1 MQNKKKLTRL
11 LSVVLAVF
19 LVLPLVFGMTGYAAN
34 ELYGAENPY
43 TDEMIQELM
52 DIPFYSVLRR
62 KYEKAGYK
70 APSDSPENTIVVK
83 PEEITTENGEKVTLS
98 NCGPADGQK
107 NAFFWTYDNK
117 TVTWTF
123 EVKESGLYQ
132 FNLEYYLPTGK
143 GADPVRKLT
152 VDGAK
157 LYYEADNHI
166 FYRYFKDEN
175 GADRVLNTDGDE
187 MRPRAIEI
195 DRWRSVDVVD
205 YYGFSSTPI
214 AIYFEA
220 GTHSVTME
228 YYSGD
233 MAVGD
238 FTVLP
243 MKSYKSYAE
252 YKAQLEAD
260 GLFVQA
266 GDVDPITFEAEFHT
280 ERNGSAIR
288 READGD
294 PACSPYQWDKKILNI
309 IGAGTWY
316 KANKAITW
324 TFNVEKAGVYK
335 IALRQF
341 QAYND
346 NVSSYRKIEI
356 DGEVPFAE
364 FNEYEFEYSKNKSW
378 KNYTLNID
386 DEAVYYYFGEG
397 EHTITMT
404 VVMGGYTEVIQSIY
418 YDMQLMT
425 DFMNDIRTITG
436 ANPDYNYDYGFY
448 DNDDKRGFKVK
459 FQKMSDSMA
468 WKYDFLVK
476 NSRTGKIPS
485 MANSF
490 KFLKTSFD
498 TAIKYE
504 YRIAKLYDTDFLSA
518 QSSLSTYYSQLQSQ
532 NLAIDDFTIYNDSYT
547 LPKRESTF
555 WQKLSSSIKNFF
567 LSFTKDYDSIKGVQ
581 GAAQPEE
588 IVKVWIARGIDWAEL
603 FKELADTTFTPES
616 KIGVQLSIMPAGQ
629 LTAGATNALMLAI
642 ASGKNIPDLCISS
655 DVGSPAEFA
664 VREATLDLT
673 QFEDYDIV
681 KEWFLDV
688 CMNPLT
694 YTNAEGHA
702 GVYGLPETMDFK
714 VFFYRTDIFEEL
726 GLEVPETRE
735 DIYNYIMPALYR
747 QQMTVG
753 MGRDELTYI
762 LQHGGS
768 LYTEDL
774 LYSGLGTPE
783 AYLAMKEQTDLFT
796 KYAVPIAQD
805 FYNRFRTGETPC
817 GIGTFATYIQ
827 LKAAAPELNGRWSIA
842 LLPGLE
848 KVNAETGETYVD
860 RSHSGS
866 IATASFIMAMTEK
879 PDECWEILKWWM
891 SEETQTEYGVSIEGI
906 VGESARWNSANL
918 NAFDKM
924 NWNVEDL
931 EVIRETRNW
940 VYEYPYVLGGY
951 FTTRHLTNAYTKVVM
966 SAGNLRDAL
975 ESAVR
980 DINRELKM
988 KHEEYGQGHLYE
1000 KEGV

>member
-1 MQNKKKLTRL
+1 MQTKRKLSRL

-19 LVLPLVFGMTGYAAN
+19 LVLPLVFGCYVNAA
-34 ELYGAENPY
+34 EKLYGAENPY
-43 TDEMIQELM
+43 TDELIKELM
-52 DIPFYSVLRR
+52 DIPFYSVLKRS
-62 KYEKAGYK
+62 YDKAGYR
-70 APSDSPENTIVVK
+70 APSNAPENTIVVT
-83 PEEITTENGEKVTLS
+83 PDTITGENGEKVTLS
-98 NCGPADGQK
+98 NRGPADDQK
-107 NAFFWTYDNK
+107 NAFYWTYDNK

-123 EVKESGLYQ
+123 EITEAGLYQ
-132 FNLEYYLPTGK
+132 FALDYYLEPGK
-143 GADPVRKLT
+143 GADPVRKLL
-152 VDGAK
+152 VDGEK

-166 FYRYFKDEN
+166 FYRYFADEN
-175 GADRVLNTDGDE
+175 GDDRVLNTDGDE
-187 MRPRAIEI
+187 MRPRALEI
-195 DRWRSVDVVD
+195 NKWRNGDIVD
-205 YYGFSSTPI
+205 YYGFFSMPI
-214 AIYFEA
+214 AIYFGE
-220 GTHSVTME
+220 GTHTVTME

-233 MAVGD
+233 MAIGD
-238 FTVLP
+238 LTVSPKETL
-243 MKSYKSYAE
+243 KSYAD
-252 YKAQLEAD
+252 YKAALQAD
-260 GLFVQA
+260 GLYKQA
-266 GDVDPITFEAEFHT
+266 TTIEPITFEAEFHT

-324 TFNVEKAGVYK
+324 SFNVKEAGVYK

-346 NVSSYRKIEI
+346 NISSFRKIEI

-364 FNEYEFEYSKNKSW
+364 FAEYEFEYSSNKSW
-378 KNYTLNID
+378 KNYTLSID
-386 DEAVYYYFGEG
+386 DEAVYYYFDEG

-404 VVMGGYTEVIQSIY
+404 VVMGDYTELIQSIY

-425 DFMNDIRTITG
+425 DFMNDIRQITG

-448 DNDDKRGFKVK
+448 DGDDKRGFKAK
-459 FQKMSDSMA
+459 FQMMSDSMA
-468 WKYDFLVK
+468 WKYDFLVE
-476 NSRTGKIPS
+476 NSSTGKIPS

-518 QSSLSTYYSQLQSQ
+518 QSSLSTYYSSLQSQ
-532 NLAIDDFTIYNDSYT
+532 NLAIDDFTIYNDGYK

-555 WQKLSSSIKNFF
+555 WQKFSSSIKNFF

-642 ASGKNIPDLCISS
+642 ASGKNIPDLCVSS
-655 DVGSPAEFA
+655 DIGSPAEFA
-664 VREATLDLT
+664 VREATYDLST
-673 QFEDYDIV
+673 FEDFDIV
-681 KEWFLDV
+681 REWFLDV

-694 YTNAEGHA
+694 YNG

-726 GLEVPETRE
+726 GLEVPETRN

-796 KYAVPIAQD
+796 KYAVPVQQD

-848 KVNAETGETYVD
+848 KVNTETGETYVD

-866 IATASFIMAMTEK
+866 IATASFVMATTEK
-879 PDECWEILKWWM
+879 PNECWALLKWWM

-918 NAFDKM
+918 ESFDKM

-931 EVIRETRNW
+931 QVIQKTREW
-940 VYEYPYVLGGY
+940 VYEYPYILGSY

-966 SAGNLRDAL
+966 NHENLRDAL

-988 KHEEYGQGHLYE
+988 KHEEYGFGHLYE
-1000 KEGV
+1000 TEGV